1 MPMDLRLMGVRLANL
16 KPRGSNDESVLKA
29 KKNNVFFSTP
39 Y

>member
-16 KPRGSNDESVLKA
+16 KPRGSNDESVLKVM
-29 KKNNVFFSTP
+29 KTFFFFSAP